1 MLIRTQVQIEEEQI
15 KWLRAKAHE
24 KGISVSQLIREGI
37 VLYRTLE
44 ERIPDGKKT
53 RALTAIGRFSSGKSD
68 VALRHD
74 DYLADAY
81 NSGDRHDT

>member
-44 ERIPDGKKT
+44 EQIPDEKKM
-53 RALTAIGRFSSGKSD
+53 RALAAVGRFASGKSD
-68 VALRHD
+68 VSLQHD